1 MKAIMVMF
9 DSLNRHMLPPYG
21 CEWVH
26 APNFERLAERTVTFD
41 NYYVASMPCM
51 PARRDLHTGRYNFLH
66 RSWGPLEP
74 FDDSMPEILNNNGV
88 YTHLVSD
95 HYHYWEDGGA
105 TYHNRY
111 SSWEISRGQEGDF
124 WKGQVADPEIP
135 EVIPSTREGTRWWRQ
150 DWVNRGYMPTAEDQ
164 SQAKIFALGLEFI
177 QTNHQQDNWF
187 LQIETFDP
195 HEPFFT
201 HQKYKDLYPHDYDG
215 PHFDWPNY
223 SRVAETPEQVEHLR
237 YQYTALVSM
246 CDEYLGRVLDMMD
259 ELDMWQ
265 DTMLI
270 VITDHGFLLGEH
282 DWWAKCVQPF
292 YNQVA
297 HPPLFIWDPRCGC
310 QNERRQ
316 SLVQMI
322 DIPATLLEYFDV
334 ESPANMQGVP
344 LKETIASD
352 APAREAALF
361 GQHGLHV
368 NCTDGRY
375 VYMRAPTNPENEPLY
390 DYTLMPTHMRGLF
403 AVDELQDIQLAE
415 PFSFT
420 KGCRTM
426 KIETKPGVNPHQFG
440 TMLFDLQNDPKQEHP
455 LDDPAIEEMMVKHMV
470 RLMKENDAPPEQFER
485 LGLSDS

>member
-1 MKAIMVMF
+1 V
-9 DSLNRHMLPPYG
+9 
-21 CEWVH
+21 
-26 APNFERLAERTVTFD
+26 PNT
-41 NYYVASMPCM
+41 
-51 PARRDLHTGRYNFLH
+51 RD
-66 RSWGPLEP
+66 
-74 FDDSMPEILNNNGV
+74 
-88 YTHLVSD
+88 
-95 HYHYWEDGGA
+95 
-105 TYHNRY
+105 
-111 SSWEISRGQEGDF
+111 
-124 WKGQVADPEIP
+124 
-135 EVIPSTREGTRWWRQ
+135 GTRWWRQ
-150 DWVNRGYMPTAEDQ
+150 DWVNRSYMPTVEDQ
-164 SQAKIFALGLEFI
+164 SQAKTFALGLEFI

-223 SRVAETPEQVEHLR
+223 KRVEETPEQVEHLR
-237 YQYTALVSM
+237 YEYTALVSM
-246 CDEYLGRVLDMMD
+246 CDEYLGQVLDMMD
-259 ELDMWQ
+259 ELDMWP

-297 HPPLFIWDPRCGC
+297 HAPLFIWDPRCGC
-310 QNERRQ
+310 QNQRRQ

-322 DIPATLLEYFDV
+322 DMPATLLEYFGV
-334 ESPANMQGVP
+334 ERPPDMQGVP
-344 LKETIASD
+344 LQETIASD
-352 APAREAALF
+352 ASVREAALF

-375 VYMRAPTNPENEPLY
+375 VYMRAPANPENEPLY

-403 AVDELQDIQLAE
+403 RVDELQNVQLAE

-426 KIETKPGVNPHQFG
+426 KVETRPGVNPHQFG
-440 TMLFDLQNDPKQEHP
+440 TMLFDLQTDPKQEHP
-455 LDDPAIEEMMVKHMV
+455 LDDPAAEEMMVKHLI